1 MVCEESVCCEARGEV
16 PEPAS
21 YTKAL
26 KNSIK
31 SHTFLSHG
39 RKQTHLPFRSM
50 DVMSAQPWDGLLRHS
65 SVLFLTEA
73 MMKGSTFDRVR
84 VPQSPIMPTIA
95 CHCPLAGPSNFASL
109 PLPLSSPPLH
119 KHVAIGKCMTEHASS
134 RSR

>member
-1 MVCEESVCCEARGEV
+1 MCEVSVCCEVRGEV

-39 RKQTHLPFRSM
+39 REQTHLPFRSM

-65 SVLFLTEA
+65 SVLFPTEA
-73 MMKGSTFDRVR
+73 MMKGSTSGRVR
-84 VPQSPIMPTIA
+84 VPEPHHA
-95 CHCPLAGPSNFASL
+95 NNC
-109 PLPLSSPPLH
+109 LPLSVRRTIKLRLCLSLHHRYTNMSPSQN
-119 KHVAIGKCMTEHASS
+119 A
-134 RSR
+134 

>member
-1 MVCEESVCCEARGEV
+1 MCEVSVCCEVRGEV

-39 RKQTHLPFRSM
+39 REQTHLPFRSM

-65 SVLFLTEA
+65 SVLFPTEA
-73 MMKGSTFDRVR
+73 MMKGSTSGRVR
-84 VPQSPIMPTIA
+84 VPRAPSCQQLLAIVRSPYRQTS
-95 CHCPLAGPSNFASL
+95 PLSL
-109 PLPLSSPPLH
+109 PSPPLH
-119 KHVAIGKCMTEHASS
+119 KHVAIAKCMTEHASS